1 MGDTSP
7 TFTSPPIAIDLMYIH
22 KIGILNFSCREVL
35 SSIYWQ
41 CELFQFSIHL
51 FDNSKSIK
59 KEEFDLEVGF
69 PLRSF
74 SLKGEFNRRLFLLK
88 APDLIRGPF
97 ALQGSRSRSWG
108 YPSKLKCWRKKA
120 SHVLRRSCFSSGK
133 LQDNS
138 FPNLCK
144 KFQLRLRR
152 WRAKRRPLQCPV
164 TPPTHL
170 PNQDLSKFLQSENV
184 TDKNKQ
190 HVLAFLSITQFL
202 DKIWGRN
209 ACSNKVIVGLRVQLI
224 YRRCSTG
231 ALRVPVRRVRRCAGV
246 R

>member
-74 SLKGEFNRRLFLLK
+74 SLKGEFNQRNS
-88 APDLIRGPF
+88 AVY
-97 ALQGSRSRSWG
+97 S
-108 YPSKLKCWRKKA
+108 CWRLPTLFGAHLHYREDAAEAADILVNSNVGEKKA

-144 KFQLRLRR
+144 K
-152 WRAKRRPLQCPV
+152 WSAGWVGSGKREE
-164 TPPTHL
+164 H
-170 PNQDLSKFLQSENV
+170 
-184 TDKNKQ
+184 
-190 HVLAFLSITQFL
+190 
-202 DKIWGRN
+202 
-209 ACSNKVIVGLRVQLI
+209 CSNL
-224 YRRCSTG
+224 
-231 ALRVPVRRVRRCAGV
+231 
-246 R
+246 